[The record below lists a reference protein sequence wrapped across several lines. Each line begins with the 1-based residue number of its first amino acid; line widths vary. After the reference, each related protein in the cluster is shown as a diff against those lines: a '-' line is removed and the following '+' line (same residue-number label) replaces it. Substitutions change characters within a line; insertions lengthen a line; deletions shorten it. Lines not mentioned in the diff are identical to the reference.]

1 MVATSAATNLH
12 RVRALHQLAIFALA
26 IAAVGPLAAI
36 TSTGPAAAAQVVAQ
50 EGPAEEFEPEEE
62 EEEEDPW
69 TARYLAP
76 TVAAMAGVVLVLV
89 VVGYGVRVRGRYRVE
104 R

>member
-1 MVATSAATNLH
+1 MK
-12 RVRALHQLAIFALA
+12 ALHLLAVLALA
-26 IAAVGPLAAI
+26 VAPVGPLAAV
-36 TSTGPAAAAQVVAQ
+36 TSGGPQAAASAPGVLAQ
-50 EGPAEEFEPEEE
+50 EEPGPAEEFEAEEE
-62 EEEEDPW
+62 EAGEEPW

-89 VVGYGVRVRGRYRVE
+89 AVGYAFRVRGRYRVV